1 MIVVGAGFPSSKG
14 LLMKRSLLALAVSS
28 LALVAASPASAGI
41 FIGVSINGGP
51 ITQVAL
57 DGGSGSV
64 NYNTTTGGYF
74 FNSNGTGSPLVLQP
88 NLLTQSVN
96 IAQAAGGTIS
106 LYITQNNLSAF
117 NGVLGSTFTSNTIS
131 NASVTLSTYYSAA
144 NALFGGTLLQTSAF
158 TGTGVF
164 TGTNLVG
171 LNLPFSETVRYDITF
186 GTGGGNF
193 NGTANVTT
201 AVPEP
206 ATWAMMMLGFA
217 GLGVAV
223 RRRPKTTVRVR
234 FA

>member
-1 MIVVGAGFPSSKG
+1 
-14 LLMKRSLLALAVSS
+14 MKRSLLALAVSG

-74 FNSNGTGSPLVLQP
+74 FNTNGTGSPLLTQP

-96 IAQAAGGTIS
+96 IAQAAGGTVS

-117 NGVLGSTFTSNTIS
+117 NGFLASAFTSNTIT
-131 NASVTLSTYYSAA
+131 NANVTLSTYYSAA
-144 NALFGGTLLQTSAF
+144 NALFGGTLLQSSSF
-158 TGTGVF
+158 NGIGTFV
-164 TGTNLVG
+164 GTNQLA

-186 GTGGGNF
+186 GANGGNF
-193 NGTANVTT
+193 NGTANVTS

-206 ATWAMMMLGFA
+206 ATWAMMMVGFA
-217 GLGVAV
+217 SLGVAV
-223 RRRPKTTVRVR
+223 RRRPKTTLRVR